1 MSYPGTYAIEKPDH
15 PAVIMAGTGE
25 SLSYRE
31 LDDRSA
37 RFAQLMWDAG
47 LRTGDHIAI
56 FSDNHIRYFETY
68 WAALRSGLFFT
79 TVNRFLTA
87 PEASYIVR
95 DCEAR
100 VLVASQA
107 VRDVAVEMLPDI
119 VTCPIR
125 LMFDGTVEGY
135 ENFESAIEQYPAEP
149 LQDQP
154 RGSIMLYSSGTTGQP
169 KGIKRALDG
178 SHITDRD
185 PIGEGLVGAL
195 FGMSGDS
202 VYLSPAPLYHSAPLG
217 FSAGTQSIGGTV
229 VVLEKFDPREALE
242 AIERYGVTHSQWVP
256 TMFSRM
262 LKLPEE
268 DRNRHDLSTHQM
280 AIHAA
285 APCPIE
291 VKHQMLDWWG
301 PILHE
306 YYAGTELNGFCYV
319 GPEDW
324 LAHPG
329 TVGRP
334 LIGAIHIC
342 DEEGTELPAGEPGL
356 IYFEREEQAFEYHNA
371 PEKTRSSQHPD
382 HPLWTTLG
390 DVGRVDEDGFLYLTD
405 RKAFMIISGGVN
417 IYPQEIEDCL
427 ILHPEVEDVAVFGV
441 PNVDFGEEV
450 KAVVQLVQGIEGTEN
465 LERRLLDY
473 AREHIAG
480 YKVPR
485 SVDFLDELPRLPTG
499 KLYKRLLRDEY
510 WGTDSDVGSAGF
522 IDQISDATT
531 K

>member
-1 MSYPGTYAIEKPDH
+1 MSYPGTYAIEKADH

-37 RFAQLMWDAG
+37 QFAQLMWDAG
-47 LRTGDHIAI
+47 LRVGDHVAI
-56 FSDNHIRYFETY
+56 FADNHIRYFEAY
-68 WAALRSGLFFT
+68 WAAMRSGLLFT

-87 PEASYIVR
+87 KEASYIVQ
-95 DCEAR
+95 DCEAK
-100 VLVASQA
+100 VLVVSQA
-107 VRDVAVEMLPDI
+107 VRDVAIAMLPEI
-119 VTCPIR
+119 GACPIR
-125 LMFDGTVEGY
+125 LIFDGTAEGY
-135 ENFESAIEQYPAEP
+135 ENFESAIGRYPAEP
-149 LQDQP
+149 LQEQP

-178 SHITDRD
+178 SQITDPD
-185 PIGEGLVGAL
+185 PLGSGLVGLL
-195 FGMSGDS
+195 FGMTADS
-202 VYLSPAPLYHSAPLG
+202 VYLSPAPLYHSAPLS
-217 FSAGTQSIGGTV
+217 FSTGTQSVGGTV
-229 VVLEKFDPREALE
+229 VVLEKFDPVEALQ

-256 TMFSRM
+256 TMFTRM
-262 LKLPEE
+262 LKLPEV
-268 DRNRHDLSTHQM
+268 DRTSHDLSTHQV

-291 VKHQMLDWWG
+291 VKHQMLGWWG

-306 YYAGTELNGFCYV
+306 YYAGTEVNGFCYV

-324 LAHPG
+324 IAHPG

-334 LIGAIHIC
+334 LIGVIHIC
-342 DEEGTELPAGEPGL
+342 DEDGAELEVGEPGL

-390 DVGRVDEDGFLYLTD
+390 DVGRVDEEGFLYLTD

-427 ILHPEVEDVAVFGV
+427 ILHPEVTDVAVFGV
-441 PNVDFGEEV
+441 PNADFGEEV
-450 KAVVQLVQGIEGTEN
+450 KAVVQPANGIEPNED
-465 LERRLLDY
+465 LEKRLLDY
-473 AREHIAG
+473 ARERIAK

-485 SVDFLDELPRLPTG
+485 SVDFRDELPRLPTG

-510 WGTDSDVGSAGF
+510 WADSSET
-522 IDQISDATT
+522 QISPIQRITES
-531 K
+531 